1 MTQPKSK
8 NISNFTKKYVV
19 GIVGATGAVGEEI
32 VRVLEEVSFPLER
45 IVPLASK
52 NSIGK
57 SIEVQ
62 GKEVAVLETTDE
74 VFSEQGIEIAF
85 FSAGGSV
92 SERYAPSAA
101 KSGALVIDNTSFFRL
116 DREVPLVVPEVN
128 PQDIANFAKKN
139 IIANP
144 NCSTIQMVQA
154 LAPLH
159 KAFGIERVDVSTYQA
174 VSGAGKKGMEELV
187 LQMQKFFAFE
197 LDSVSPSVFPH
208 RIALNVIPHIDVFME
223 NDYTKEEMKMIKETH
238 KIMHADFPI
247 SATCVRVPVLRSHSE
262 SITVRFSCEVSA
274 KDAKDALKSAQNIVL
289 IDEPQN
295 GLYPMPTIATD
306 TNETYVGR
314 VRVDNF
320 DKKILHF
327 WCVADQI
334 RVGAATNAVRIAQ
347 KWCEMQKN

>member
-1 MTQPKSK
+1 MRE
-8 NISNFTKKYVV
+8 YVI
-19 GIVGATGAVGEEI
+19 GIVGASGAVGEEI
-32 VRVLEEVSFPLER
+32 IKVLEEQDFPVKKL
-45 IVPLASK
+45 VPLASAR
-52 NSIGK
+52 SAGELVEFRGK
-57 SIEVQ
+57 SYEILQ
-62 GKEVAVLETTDE
+62 TTNE
-74 VFSEQGIEIAF
+74 VFAKQGIEIVF

-116 DREVPLVVPEVN
+116 EKDVPLVVPEVN
-128 PQDIANFAKKN
+128 AGDIALWQKRG

-159 KAFGIERVDVSTYQA
+159 KEFEITRVDVSTYQA

-187 LQMQKFFAFE
+187 SQMQKFFAFE
-197 LDSVSPSVFPH
+197 LDSALPSVFPH
-208 RIALNVIPHIDVFME
+208 RIALNVIPHIDVFQD
-223 NDYTKEEMKMIKETH
+223 NGYTKEEMKMIKETH

-262 SITVRFSCEVSA
+262 SISITCKNKVTCTKAREILESA
-274 KDAKDALKSAQNIVL
+274 PNIVVV
-289 IDEPQN
+289 DNPSTN
-295 GLYPMPTIATD
+295 LYPMPSIATD
-306 TNETYVGR
+306 TDETYVGR
-314 VRVDNF
+314 IRVDCFNPH
-320 DKKILHF
+320 ILHF

-347 KWCEMQKN
+347 KWIALGLDK